1 MGRYCPAGTTHA
13 DEYLCPSRT
22 YYNDTGASDMGDC
35 LSCPGGYYCDVDG
48 LSEPTGTCDPG

>member
-13 DEYLCPSRT
+13 DEYLCPART